1 MPLTLLT
8 AGAHLRRNKRLLL
21 ASGLCM
27 SAHAALL
34 LFGLQPTQTR
44 AVTLDS
50 LSAGP
55 ALVLNLT
62 ATGAQSG
69 VNTNA
74 AAAADVQPAP
84 QKTEPKKV
92 VEPSAV
98 PAKAAETAK
107 TEQTKSTQAKPKQA
121 KPVLKKEPAPKKVAP
136 KIPEEKAPK
145 KTVKKTERKSTD
157 NTEQHNPVAANTG
170 KTAAHSSATTQ
181 SASGAPNT
189 ASHATP
195 ASTAQASG
203 SNSEP
208 RFRVPPSAPE
218 YPKASRMRRQEG
230 TVLLEVKLGTQG
242 EQLQVVLLKS
252 SGFPLLDRSAL
263 KAVKG
268 WQFLPQEINGQ
279 GVSHVVRIPV
289 RFELT

>member
-1 MPLTLLT
+1 
-8 AGAHLRRNKRLLL
+8 
-21 ASGLCM
+21 M

-55 ALVLNLT
+55 ALVLNLA

-69 VNTNA
+69 
-74 AAAADVQPAP
+74 AAADVQPAP

-107 TEQTKSTQAKPKQA
+107 TEQTKPKQA

-136 KIPEEKAPK
+136 KTPEEKAPK

-157 NTEQHNPVAANTG
+157 NTEQHNRVAASASA
-170 KTAAHSSATTQ
+170 TAANKSATTQ

-189 ASHATP
+189 TSHAAP

-203 SNSEP
+203 SSSEP

>member
-1 MPLTLLT
+1 
-8 AGAHLRRNKRLLL
+8 
-21 ASGLCM
+21 
-27 SAHAALL
+27 
-34 LFGLQPTQTR
+34 
-44 AVTLDS
+44 
-50 LSAGP
+50 
-55 ALVLNLT
+55 
-62 ATGAQSG
+62 
-69 VNTNA
+69 
-74 AAAADVQPAP
+74 
-84 QKTEPKKV
+84 
-92 VEPSAV
+92 

-107 TEQTKSTQAKPKQA
+107 TEQAKSTQAKPKQA

-145 KTVKKTERKSTD
+145 KTVKKTARKSTD
-157 NTEQHNPVAANTG
+157 NTEQHNPVGAS
-170 KTAAHSSATTQ
+170 SSATAANKSATTH

-189 ASHATP
+189 ASHAAP
-195 ASTAQASG
+195 ASTAQARG
-203 SNSEP
+203 SSSEP

>member
-55 ALVLNLT
+55 ALVLNL
-62 ATGAQSG
+62 AASGAQSG
-69 VNTNA
+69 ANA
-74 AAAADVQPAP
+74 ADNVQPAP

-107 TEQTKSTQAKPKQA
+107 TEQAKSTQAKPKQA

-145 KTVKKTERKSTD
+145 KTVKKTARKSTD
-157 NTEQHNPVAANTG
+157 NTEQHNPVAANTST
-170 KTAAHSSATTQ
+170 TAAHSLATTQ
-181 SASGAPNT
+181 SAGGAPNT
-189 ASHATP
+189 ASRAAP
-195 ASTAQASG
+195 ASTAQARG
-203 SNSEP
+203 SSSEP

>member
-55 ALVLNLT
+55 ALVLNLA

-69 VNTNA
+69 A
-74 AAAADVQPAP
+74 AASADVQPAP

-98 PAKAAETAK
+98 PAKAAETTN
-107 TEQTKSTQAKPKQA
+107 TEQA

-145 KTVKKTERKSTD
+145 KTVKKTARKSTD
-157 NTEQHNPVAANTG
+157 NTEQHNLVAASASA
-170 KTAAHSSATTQ
+170 TATNKSATTQ
-181 SASGAPNT
+181 SASGAPNA
-189 ASHATP
+189 ASHAAP

-203 SNSEP
+203 SSSEP
-208 RFRVPPSAPE
+208 RFRIPPSAPE

>member
-55 ALVLNLT
+55 ALVLNLA

-69 VNTNA
+69 A
-74 AAAADVQPAP
+74 AASADVQPAP

-98 PAKAAETAK
+98 PAKAAETTK
-107 TEQTKSTQAKPKQA
+107 TEQA

-157 NTEQHNPVAANTG
+157 NTEQHNRVTASTSA
-170 KTAAHSSATTQ
+170 TAAHSSATTQ

-189 ASHATP
+189 ASHAAP

-203 SNSEP
+203 SSSEP

>member
-55 ALVLNLT
+55 ALVLNLA

-69 VNTNA
+69 ANT
-74 AAAADVQPAP
+74 AADVQPAP

-107 TEQTKSTQAKPKQA
+107 TEQAKPKQA

-157 NTEQHNPVAANTG
+157 NTEQHNPVAASSSA
-170 KTAAHSSATTQ
+170 TAANKSATTQ

-189 ASHATP
+189 ASHAAP

-203 SNSEP
+203 SSSEP

-263 KAVKG
+263 KAVKR

>member
-55 ALVLNLT
+55 ALVLNLA

-69 VNTNA
+69 ANA
-74 AAAADVQPAP
+74 ADNVQTAP

-92 VEPSAV
+92 VEPSAA

-107 TEQTKSTQAKPKQA
+107 TEQANPKQA
-121 KPVLKKEPAPKKVAP
+121 KPVLKKEPTPKKVAP

-157 NTEQHNPVAANTG
+157 NTEQHKPVAASASA
-170 KTAAHSSATTQ
+170 TAANLSATTQ
-181 SASGAPNT
+181 SASGASNT
-189 ASHATP
+189 ATHTAPTSA
-195 ASTAQASG
+195 AQARG
-203 SNSEP
+203 SSSEP

>member
-55 ALVLNLT
+55 ALVLNLAAT
-62 ATGAQSG
+62 AAQSG
-69 VNTNA
+69 AN
-74 AAAADVQPAP
+74 AAADVQPAP

-98 PAKAAETAK
+98 PAKATETAK
-107 TEQTKSTQAKPKQA
+107 TEQAKPKQA
-121 KPVLKKEPAPKKVAP
+121 KPVLKKEPAHKKVAP

-145 KTVKKTERKSTD
+145 KTVKKTARKSTD
-157 NTEQHNPVAANTG
+157 NTEQHNPVAASASA
-170 KTAAHSSATTQ
+170 TAANKSATTQ

-189 ASHATP
+189 ASHAAP
-195 ASTAQASG
+195 ASTAQARG

-208 RFRVPPSAPE
+208 RFRIPPSAPE

>member
-55 ALVLNLT
+55 ALVLNLA

-69 VNTNA
+69 A
-74 AAAADVQPAP
+74 AASADVQPAP

-107 TEQTKSTQAKPKQA
+107 TEQA

-157 NTEQHNPVAANTG
+157 NTEKHNPVAASTG
-170 KTAAHSSATTQ
+170 KTAANLSATTQ

-189 ASHATP
+189 ASRAAP
-195 ASTAQASG
+195 ASTAQARG

-268 WQFLPQEINGQ
+268 WQFLPQEINGK

>member
-55 ALVLNLT
+55 ALVLNLA

-69 VNTNA
+69 ANA
-74 AAAADVQPAP
+74 VDNVQTAP
-84 QKTEPKKV
+84 QKTEQKKV

-107 TEQTKSTQAKPKQA
+107 TEQTKPKQA

-136 KIPEEKAPK
+136 KTPEEKAPK

-157 NTEQHNPVAANTG
+157 NTEQHNRVAASASA
-170 KTAAHSSATTQ
+170 TAANKSATTQ

-189 ASHATP
+189 APHTAPTSA
-195 ASTAQASG
+195 AQARG
-203 SNSEP
+203 SSSEP

>member
-1 MPLTLLT
+1 
-8 AGAHLRRNKRLLL
+8 
-21 ASGLCM
+21 M

-55 ALVLNLT
+55 ALMLNL
-62 ATGAQSG
+62 AASGAQSG
-69 VNTNA
+69 ANA
-74 AAAADVQPAP
+74 VDNVQPAP
-84 QKTEPKKV
+84 QKTEQKKV

-107 TEQTKSTQAKPKQA
+107 TEQAKPKQA
-121 KPVLKKEPAPKKVAP
+121 KQVLKKEPAPKKVAP

-157 NTEQHNPVAANTG
+157 NTEQHNPVTASASA
-170 KTAAHSSATTQ
+170 TAAHSSATTQ

-189 ASHATP
+189 ASHTAPTS
-195 ASTAQASG
+195 AAQARG

-268 WQFLPQEINGQ
+268 WQFLPQEINGK
-279 GVSHVVRIPV
+279 GVNHVVRIPV

>member
-55 ALVLNLT
+55 ALVLNLA

-69 VNTNA
+69 A
-74 AAAADVQPAP
+74 AAAASADVQPAP

-107 TEQTKSTQAKPKQA
+107 TEQAKSTQA
-121 KPVLKKEPAPKKVAP
+121 KPVLKKEPAPKKIAP

-145 KTVKKTERKSTD
+145 KTVKKTARKSTD

-170 KTAAHSSATTQ
+170 TTAAHSSATTQ

-189 ASHATP
+189 ASHAAP
-195 ASTAQASG
+195 ASTAQARG

-208 RFRVPPSAPE
+208 RFRIPPSAPE

>member
-55 ALVLNLT
+55 ALVLNLA

-69 VNTNA
+69 ANA
-74 AAAADVQPAP
+74 ADNVQTTP

-92 VEPSAV
+92 VEPSAA

-107 TEQTKSTQAKPKQA
+107 TEQA

-136 KIPEEKAPK
+136 KIPEEKTQK

-157 NTEQHNPVAANTG
+157 NTEQHNRVAASASA
-170 KTAAHSSATTQ
+170 TAANKSATTH

-189 ASHATP
+189 ASRAAP

-203 SNSEP
+203 SSSEP

>member
-55 ALVLNLT
+55 ALVLNLA

-69 VNTNA
+69 ANA
-74 AAAADVQPAP
+74 ATDIQPAP
-84 QKTEPKKV
+84 QKTEQKKV

-98 PAKAAETAK
+98 PAKSAETAK
-107 TEQTKSTQAKPKQA
+107 TEQAKSTQAKPKQA
-121 KPVLKKEPAPKKVAP
+121 KPVLKKEPAPKKIAP

-145 KTVKKTERKSTD
+145 KTVKKTARKSTD

-170 KTAAHSSATTQ
+170 TTAAHSSATTQ

-189 ASHATP
+189 ASHAAP

-203 SNSEP
+203 SSSEP

>member
-55 ALVLNLT
+55 ALVLNLA
-62 ATGAQSG
+62 ATGAQSS
-69 VNTNA
+69 A
-74 AAAADVQPAP
+74 AASADVQPAP
-84 QKTEPKKV
+84 QKTEPKKA
-92 VEPSAV
+92 VEPSAA
-98 PAKAAETAK
+98 PAKAAGTAETD
-107 TEQTKSTQAKPKQA
+107 QAKPKQA

-145 KTVKKTERKSTD
+145 KTVKKTVKKTERKSTD
-157 NTEQHNPVAANTG
+157 NTEQHNSVAASASA
-170 KTAAHSSATTQ
+170 TAANKSATTQ

-189 ASHATP
+189 ASHAAP

-203 SNSEP
+203 SSSEP

>member
-8 AGAHLRRNKRLLL
+8 AGAHIRRNKRLLL

-55 ALVLNLT
+55 ALVLNLA
-62 ATGAQSG
+62 ATGTHGGA
-69 VNTNA
+69 NA
-74 AAAADVQPAP
+74 HPTPAANAVADIKPAP
-84 QKTEPKKV
+84 QNTEPKKP
-92 VEPSAV
+92 VEPSAAS
-98 PAKAAETAK
+98 AKMADTPKAE
-107 TEQTKSTQAKPKQA
+107 PA
-121 KPVLKKEPAPKKVAP
+121 KPVTKKAAP
-136 KIPEEKAPK
+136 KIPE
-145 KTVKKTERKSTD
+145 KKTENKK
-157 NTEQHNPVAANTG
+157 EKK
-170 KTAAHSSATTQ
+170 KTAAAPRTPEPQRALANARETGVLRSANNAAAAGTTTTNTTANHSSSTASNASSSATQ
-181 SASGAPNT
+181 
-189 ASHATP
+189 AT
-195 ASTAQASG
+195 G
-203 SNSEP
+203 SSSKP
-208 RFRVPPSAPE
+208 RFRVPPSPPE

-230 TVLLEVKLGTQG
+230 TVLLEVKLGNQG
-242 EQLQVVLLKS
+242 EQLQVVLVKS

-268 WQFLPQEINGQ
+268 WQFLPQEINGKS
-279 GVSHVVRIPV
+279 VSHVVRIPV

>member
-84 QKTEPKKV
+84 QKTETKKV

-107 TEQTKSTQAKPKQA
+107 TQQAKPKQA

-145 KTVKKTERKSTD
+145 KTERNSTD
-157 NTEQHNPVAANTG
+157 NTEQHNRVAASSSA
-170 KTAAHSSATTQ
+170 TAANKSATTQ

-189 ASHATP
+189 ASHAVP

-203 SNSEP
+203 SSSEP

>member
-44 AVTLDS
+44 AVTLDA

-55 ALVLNLT
+55 ALVLNLA

-69 VNTNA
+69 A
-74 AAAADVQPAP
+74 AASADVQPAP

-98 PAKAAETAK
+98 PAKAAETAQSK
-107 TEQTKSTQAKPKQA
+107 QTKSTQA

-157 NTEQHNPVAANTG
+157 NTEKYNPVAANTG
-170 KTAAHSSATTQ
+170 TTAAHSSGTMQ

-189 ASHATP
+189 ASHAAP
-195 ASTAQASG
+195 ASSAQARG

-279 GVSHVVRIPV
+279 GISHVVRIPV

>member
-55 ALVLNLT
+55 ALVLNL
-62 ATGAQSG
+62 AAIGAQSG
-69 VNTNA
+69 ANA
-74 AAAADVQPAP
+74 ADNVQPAP

-107 TEQTKSTQAKPKQA
+107 TEQAKSTQAKPKQA

-170 KTAAHSSATTQ
+170 TTAAHSSATTQ

-189 ASHATP
+189 ASHAAP

-203 SNSEP
+203 SSSEP

>member
-55 ALVLNLT
+55 ALVLNLA

-69 VNTNA
+69 
-74 AAAADVQPAP
+74 AAADVQPAP

-92 VEPSAV
+92 VEPSTV

-107 TEQTKSTQAKPKQA
+107 TEQAKSTQA
-121 KPVLKKEPAPKKVAP
+121 KPVLKKEPAPKKVVP

-145 KTVKKTERKSTD
+145 KTVKKTARKSTD
-157 NTEQHNPVAANTG
+157 NTEQHNRVTASASATAAN
-170 KTAAHSSATTQ
+170 KSATTQ

-189 ASHATP
+189 ASHAAP
-195 ASTAQASG
+195 ASTAQARG

>member
-55 ALVLNLT
+55 ALVLNL
-62 ATGAQSG
+62 AGTGAQSG
-69 VNTNA
+69 A
-74 AAAADVQPAP
+74 AASADVQPAP
-84 QKTEPKKV
+84 QKTEPKKA
-92 VEPSAV
+92 VEPSAA

-107 TEQTKSTQAKPKQA
+107 TEQA

-157 NTEQHNPVAANTG
+157 NTEQHNRVAASSSA
-170 KTAAHSSATTQ
+170 TAANKSATTQ
-181 SASGAPNT
+181 SAGGAPNT
-189 ASHATP
+189 ASRAAP
-195 ASTAQASG
+195 ASTAQARG
-203 SNSEP
+203 SSSEP

>member
-50 LSAGP
+50 LSAGS
-55 ALVLNLT
+55 ALVLNLA

-69 VNTNA
+69 ANA
-74 AAAADVQPAP
+74 ATDVQPAP

-92 VEPSAV
+92 VDPSAV

-107 TEQTKSTQAKPKQA
+107 TEQAKSTQAKPKQA
-121 KPVLKKEPAPKKVAP
+121 KPVLKKEPAPKKIAP

-145 KTVKKTERKSTD
+145 KTVKKTARKSTD
-157 NTEQHNPVAANTG
+157 NTEQHNPVAASTG

-189 ASHATP
+189 ASHAAP

-203 SNSEP
+203 SSSEP

>member
-55 ALVLNLT
+55 ALVLNLAAT
-62 ATGAQSG
+62 AAQSG
-69 VNTNA
+69 AN
-74 AAAADVQPAP
+74 AAADVQPAP
-84 QKTEPKKV
+84 QKTEPKKA

-98 PAKAAETAK
+98 PTKAAETAK
-107 TEQTKSTQAKPKQA
+107 TEQA
-121 KPVLKKEPAPKKVAP
+121 KPVLKKEPAPKKVVP

-157 NTEQHNPVAANTG
+157 NTEQHNRVAASASA
-170 KTAAHSSATTQ
+170 TAANKSATTH

-189 ASHATP
+189 ASRAAP
-195 ASTAQASG
+195 ASTAQARG

-242 EQLQVVLLKS
+242 EQLQIVLLKS

-268 WQFLPQEINGQ
+268 WQFLPQEINGK

>member
-50 LSAGP
+50 LSAVP
-55 ALVLNLT
+55 ALVLNLA

-69 VNTNA
+69 ANA
-74 AAAADVQPAP
+74 ATDVQPAP
-84 QKTEPKKV
+84 QKSELKKA

-107 TEQTKSTQAKPKQA
+107 TEQAKPKQA

-189 ASHATP
+189 ASHAAP

-203 SNSEP
+203 SSSEP

-268 WQFLPQEINGQ
+268 WQFLPQEINGK

>member
-55 ALVLNLT
+55 ALVLNLA

-69 VNTNA
+69 ANA
-74 AAAADVQPAP
+74 ATDVQPAP

-98 PAKAAETAK
+98 PAKAAETTK
-107 TEQTKSTQAKPKQA
+107 TEQAKSKQA
-121 KPVLKKEPAPKKVAP
+121 KPVLKKEPTPKKVAP

-157 NTEQHNPVAANTG
+157 NTEQHNPVATSASA
-170 KTAAHSSATTQ
+170 TAANKSATKQ

-189 ASHATP
+189 ASHAAP

-203 SNSEP
+203 SSSEP

-268 WQFLPQEINGQ
+268 WQFLPQEINGK

>member
-55 ALVLNLT
+55 ALVLNLA

-69 VNTNA
+69 ANA
-74 AAAADVQPAP
+74 ADNVQTAP

-92 VEPSAV
+92 VEPSAA

-107 TEQTKSTQAKPKQA
+107 TEQANPKQA
-121 KPVLKKEPAPKKVAP
+121 KPVLKKEPAPKKGVP

-157 NTEQHNPVAANTG
+157 NTEQHNPVAASASA
-170 KTAAHSSATTQ
+170 TAANLSATTQ
-181 SASGAPNT
+181 SASGASNT
-189 ASHATP
+189 ATHTAPTSA
-195 ASTAQASG
+195 AQARG
-203 SNSEP
+203 SSSEP

>member
-1 MPLTLLT
+1 
-8 AGAHLRRNKRLLL
+8 
-21 ASGLCM
+21 M

-55 ALVLNLT
+55 ALVLNLA

-69 VNTNA
+69 
-74 AAAADVQPAP
+74 AAADVQPAP

-98 PAKAAETAK
+98 PAKAAETTK
-107 TEQTKSTQAKPKQA
+107 TEQANPKQA

-145 KTVKKTERKSTD
+145 KTVKKTARKSTD
-157 NTEQHNPVAANTG
+157 NTEQHNPVAASTG
-170 KTAAHSSATTQ
+170 TTAANKSATTQ
-181 SASGAPNT
+181 SASGASNT
-189 ASHATP
+189 APHTAPTSA
-195 ASTAQASG
+195 AQARG
-203 SNSEP
+203 SSSEP
-208 RFRVPPSAPE
+208 RFRVHPSAPE